1 MTSPTSTLSA
11 ADPQPQPRLLGLD
24 FARALAVFGMVLV
37 NFKIVMGASENGADW
52 LVEYAAMFDGRASA
66 LFVVLAGVG
75 MSLMSKRARE
85 NDDGELLS
93 KNQSSLLR
101 RALTL
106 FVIGLLYT
114 PIWPADILHF
124 YGIYIA
130 AGALLLSAANK
141 HLWQMIWLLV
151 LVYPIMLYNLDYDRE
166 WDWSTL
172 TYEGFWTLGG
182 QLRHLFF
189 NGFHPVI
196 PWLAFLLLGMRLGRM
211 DLHSPA
217 KHKSLVIWGLAT
229 ALLTEFHSYFFV
241 GIFTLA
247 EPPVPEEIAQA
258 LFGTNPMP
266 PMPIYMVAAGAWAV
280 AVIGICLA
288 IARKFA
294 DAIWLKPFV
303 AVGQLALTLYVAH
316 VVIGMGVLQA
326 MGRLENQSLNFALTA
341 VLVFCITAAVFSML
355 WLRKFKRGP
364 LEVLLRILSK

>member
-1 MTSPTSTLSA
+1 MTGSQS
-11 ADPQPQPRLLGLD
+11 RLLGLD

-37 NFKIVMGASENGADW
+37 NFKIVMGADQNGADW
-52 LVEYAAMFDGRASA
+52 LVKFAGMFDGRASA

-75 MSLMSKRARE
+75 MSLMSKRARDN
-85 NDDGELLS
+85 NDAEMLGR
-93 KNQSSLLR
+93 NQFSLLR
-101 RALTL
+101 RALAL
-106 FVIGLLYT
+106 FIIGLLYT

-130 AGALLLSAANK
+130 AGALLLGAANK

-151 LVYPIMLYNLDYDRE
+151 LVYPFMLHNLDYDRE

-172 TYEGFWTLGG
+172 TYEGFWTLSG
-182 QLRHLFF
+182 QFRHLFY

-217 KHKSLVIWGLAT
+217 KHKSFIIWGLAL

-241 GIFTLA
+241 GVFTLSDK
-247 EPPVPEEIAQA
+247 PVPMDIAQA

-266 PMPIYMVAAGAWAV
+266 PMPFYMLAASGWAI
-280 AVIGICLA
+280 AVIGISLTLG
-288 IARKFA
+288 RKFA
-294 DAIWLKPFV
+294 ETTWFKPFV
-303 AVGQLALTLYVAH
+303 AVGQLALTMYVAH
-316 VVIGMGVLQA
+316 VILGMGVLEA
-326 MGRLENQSLNFALTA
+326 LGKLENQTLAFALTA
-341 VLVFCITAAVFSML
+341 ALVFCVAATVFATL

-364 LEVLLRILSK
+364 LEVLLRKLSS